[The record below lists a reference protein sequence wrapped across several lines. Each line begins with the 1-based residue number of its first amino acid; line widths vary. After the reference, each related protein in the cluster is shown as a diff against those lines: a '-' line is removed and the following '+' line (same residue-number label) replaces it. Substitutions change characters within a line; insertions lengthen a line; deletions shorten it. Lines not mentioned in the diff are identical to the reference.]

1 MKAMPRITEAQR
13 QERKRAFLTAAL
25 GCLRETS
32 YARVT
37 VDQICA
43 AAGAS
48 KGAFYLYFQT
58 KRDLLLALI
67 DEQEAGFERLIEDLD
82 GQKLDGDQLL
92 ERLARA
98 QLREASDPAQLRL
111 RADLWGMASTDAA
124 VRDRLRAA
132 ISRRRQLLRGW
143 IQQSID
149 AGSLSLDPK
158 LANAFSSILLA
169 LSDGLIL
176 HRGIDPRGFKWKN
189 ISAVLAAFRAGDATR
204 R

>member
-1 MKAMPRITEAQR
+1 MPRITEVQR

-25 GCLRETS
+25 VCLRQTS

-37 VDQICA
+37 VDEICA
-43 AAGAS
+43 AAGSS

-58 KRDLLLALI
+58 KQDLLFGLI
-67 DEQEAGFERLIEDLD
+67 DEQEATFERLIEGLD
-82 GQKLDGDQLL
+82 NQKLKPDELL
-92 ERLARA
+92 ERLASA
-98 QLREASDPAQLRL
+98 QLREASDPAQLQL
-111 RADLWGMASTDAA
+111 RADLWGIASTDAA
-124 VRDRLRAA
+124 VRDRLRAG

-149 AGSLSLDPK
+149 AGSLSLDPE
-158 LANAFSSILLA
+158 LANAYSSILLA

-189 ISAVLAAFRAGDATR
+189 ISSVLAALGATEGQR
-204 R
+204 G